1 MHENSML
8 DVKSLMLK
16 VKLSLSFE
24 ENMINLYN
32 FFCNMINLII

>member
-1 MHENSML
+1 ML